1 LTDRDQLPVT
11 TTSQMGRYL
20 VGAVIALVLDY
31 VVVWSA
37 MNSGAHPW
45 VARTCGLLVGVTTT
59 YLFNRRY
66 TFETDSRASLS
77 EWFRYFATQ
86 LVGSALN
93 FATSTFGLYVGDRST
108 LHIALAIAA
117 GAAVGFSYNFFA
129 ARRVLAGK
137 RG

>member
-1 LTDRDQLPVT
+1 
-11 TTSQMGRYL
+11 MGRYL

-45 VARTCGLLVGVTTT
+45 LARSLGLLVGVTTT
-59 YLFNRRY
+59 YVFNRRF
-66 TFETDSRASLS
+66 TFETESRASLS

-93 FATSTFGLYVGDRST
+93 FSISTLGLYLGDRST
-108 LHIALAIAA
+108 LHIALAIVA

-129 ARRVLAGK
+129 ARRVLSIK